1 MAEIRVERK
10 SGGHAWLWIL
20 LVVLML
26 ILAAWL
32 LDRAGYIDLPI
43 NVGSIE
49 MNDRAPTELA
59 LARGIFAQ
67 EG

>member
-26 ILAAWL
+26 VLAAWL

-43 NVGSIE
+43 NVGGA
-49 MNDRAPTELA
+49 DPDTRASAQLA
-59 LARGIFAQ
+59 LTDALFRQ
-67 EG
+67 EE